1 MIQVENVTKQY
12 ILKGK
17 TLTALRGLSL
27 SLHPQETLGLVG
39 ESGCGKSTVGRCLL
53 NLEAP
58 TSGRVLFEG
67 QDLRKLSGDAL
78 GAFRRS
84 AQMIFQDVY
93 SSLNPRMTAAEIIAE
108 PLHIHKQKIDEQTI
122 ARLFDLVALSRSS
135 MGRFPH
141 EFSGGQRQRIGIAR
155 ALCLKPRFIVCD
167 EPISALDVSVQA
179 QIINLL
185 KSLQAELGLSY
196 LLISHDLAMVKYIS
210 HRIAVLYLG
219 YLVEIAPADALYT
232 SAAHPYTH
240 ALLSAIPVPDPQ
252 LERNRKRLLLHG
264 EIPSPFTEHRG
275 CPFASRCPRATDYC
289 QEHPPLL
296 QEVAPGHQVACHF
309 PMKSK

>member
-1 MIQVENVTKQY
+1 MIQVENLTKHY
-12 ILKGK
+12 TLKGK
-17 TLTALRGLSL
+17 TLTALHDLSL
-27 SLHPQETLGLVG
+27 TLHARETLGLVG
-39 ESGCGKSTVGRCLL
+39 ESGCGKSTAGRCLL

-58 TSGRVLFEG
+58 TKGRVLFEG
-67 QDLRKLSGDAL
+67 KDLRELTGEAQS
-78 GAFRRS
+78 AFRRS

-93 SSLNPRMTAAEIIAE
+93 SSLNPRMTAAEIVAE
-108 PLHIHKQKIDEQTI
+108 PLHIHKQKVDEQI
-122 ARLFDLVALSRSS
+122 LAHLFDLVALPRSS

-155 ALCLKPRFIVCD
+155 ALAIKPRFIVCD

-185 KSLQAELGLSY
+185 KHLQAELGLSY

-219 YLVEIAPADALYT
+219 HLVEIAPADTLYT

-252 LERNRKRLLLHG
+252 LERSRKRLLLQG
-264 EIPSPFTEHRG
+264 EVPSPFTQHTG
-275 CPFASRCPRATDYC
+275 CPFASRCPRAT
-289 QEHPPLL
+289 EHCREHAPLL
-296 QEVAPGHQVACHF
+296 KEVAPGHQVACHY
-309 PMKSK
+309 P